1 MTVPAQLVCNHCRKP
16 MRGYFKIERFNA
28 SGASTIT
35 TSLCSALCVASWAQ
49 NYIVMAGRMGVA
61 QASNVISGLIEAIR
75 GPRG

>member
-1 MTVPAQLVCNHCRKP
+1 MPDQIVCNHCRKP

-28 SGASTIT
+28 NGVSTIT

-49 NYIVMAGRMGVA
+49 NYIVTGGKMVAA

-75 GPRG
+75 GPR